1 MHSVPLDLTGDQSN
15 IPNVGIVITDG
26 RSNSPRDT
34 WSEAIAVR
42 RQNID
47 LVAIGVGGNIDN
59 SELRAI
65 ASDPVDNNILI
76 ASSFDNLNS
85 LLDKVRASICKSKF

>member
-1 MHSVPLDLTGDQSN
+1 MHSVPLDRTGYQIN
-15 IPNVGIVITDG
+15 IPNVGIVITNG
-26 RSNSPRDT
+26 RSNLPLDT

-85 LLDKVRASICKSKF
+85 LLGKVRASICKSKF